1 MALPQRQL
9 DAAHANLR
17 ANEVT
22 YQQQYIAKNGQPDAQ
37 RANEASKFNK
47 WEAGDYRSIMGRDY
61 EMETPPEVK
70 ALYDQQITGAKSTDE
85 LEQIKSNLH
94 AAGAFKEM
102 NGGDVQA
109 YLGKVDAQMKQVK
122 TPAGQAKILAEQAL
136 KDYYAPTNF
145 LEQDPAFGRRTVLEK
160 SYGEAVAHFRAAIL
174 AHPDDAGAIWDDVR
188 KLKAA
193 YPRPTFG
200 GAKPATPTPT
210 PTPAPVDGATA
221 AAFKAWLLTGPGRAY
236 LAAHP
241 SS

>member
-1 MALPQRQL
+1 
-9 DAAHANLR
+9 
-17 ANEVT
+17 
-22 YQQQYIAKNGQPDAQ
+22 
-37 RANEASKFNK
+37 
-47 WEAGDYRSIMGRDY
+47 
-61 EMETPPEVK
+61 
-70 ALYDQQITGAKSTDE
+70 
-85 LEQIKSNLH
+85 
-94 AAGAFKEM
+94 
-102 NGGDVQA
+102 
-109 YLGKVDAQMKQVK
+109 MKQVK

-174 AHPDDAGAIWDDVR
+174 SHPDDANAIWDDVR

-200 GAKPATPTPT
+200 GAKPATAA
-210 PTPAPVDGATA
+210 PTPAPGASSTVPTAARIPAPVDAATA